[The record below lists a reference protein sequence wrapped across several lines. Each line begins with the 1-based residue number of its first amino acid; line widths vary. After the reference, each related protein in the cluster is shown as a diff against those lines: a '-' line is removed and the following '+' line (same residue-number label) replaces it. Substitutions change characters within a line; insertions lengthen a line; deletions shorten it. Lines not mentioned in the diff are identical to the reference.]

1 MGKKILK
8 KILENPANLTGEK
21 VEDHFGCDKC
31 SEQILFRMKDNYHEF
46 SMGVET
52 ILNCLRLAEEK
63 GAVPK
68 LPDEWWLSVMD
79 RYNIY
84 SNLKL

>member
-21 VEDHFGCDKC
+21 VEDHFGCDEC
-31 SEQILFRMKDNYHEF
+31 SEQILFR
-46 SMGVET
+46 
-52 ILNCLRLAEEK
+52 
-63 GAVPK
+63 
-68 LPDEWWLSVMD
+68 WLSVMD
-79 RYNIY
+79 RYRIY